1 MRLAPRTRCTDME
14 TSAMKDRGDS
24 RSEDRPVLTADASP
38 RAPGPGTIE
47 AKNVCLDLL
56 TPEGMLKIL
65 DGVTLS
71 VRPGEYVGVVGP
83 SGSGKTMFL
92 NIIAGL
98 EQRSAGLLTVF
109 GEEPRPGTRAVGY
122 AMARDGLL
130 PWRTAVENVALSLE
144 ASGVPKVE
152 RRQRALEAL
161 DRVGLAKFA
170 DSYRSQLSQGMRQRV
185 ALARTLVPNPQLLLL
200 DEPFAALDAH
210 TRILMQEMLCQ
221 LLEPYEGTMF
231 LVTHDIP
238 EAILLCDRVLVFS
251 RRPATIRKEFEI
263 DLPRPR
269 SALHLR
275 STEQFQWWQ
284 ARIWE
289 ELAEEVQDQ

>member
-1 MRLAPRTRCTDME
+1 
-14 TSAMKDRGDS
+14 MKNRADS
-24 RSEDRPVLTADASP
+24 RSEDRQVLLAGASS
-38 RAPGPGTIE
+38 RAQGPGTIE
-47 AKNVCLDLL
+47 ARDVRLDLF
-56 TPEGMLKIL
+56 TPEGLLRVL
-65 DGVTLS
+65 DGITLS

-109 GEEPRPGTRAVGY
+109 GEEPRPGTKTVGY

-130 PWRTAVENVALSLE
+130 PWRTAAENVALSLE
-144 ASGVPKVE
+144 AWGVPKAE
-152 RRQRALEAL
+152 RLERALDAL
-161 DRVGLAKFA
+161 DRVGLRKFA

-185 ALARTLVPNPQLLLL
+185 ALARTLVANPQLLLL

-210 TRILMQEMLCQ
+210 TRILMQERLCQ

-251 RRPATIRKEFEI
+251 KRPATIKKEFEI
-263 DLPRPR
+263 GLPRPR

-275 STEQFQWWQ
+275 STEEFQWWQ

-289 ELAEEVQDQ
+289 ELAGEVQDQ

>member
-1 MRLAPRTRCTDME
+1 
-14 TSAMKDRGDS
+14 
-24 RSEDRPVLTADASP
+24 
-38 RAPGPGTIE
+38 
-47 AKNVCLDLL
+47 VCLSLR
-56 TPEGMLKIL
+56 TPEGELRIL
-65 DGVTLS
+65 DRVTLS

-92 NIIAGL
+92 NMMAGI
-98 EQRSAGLLTVF
+98 EQRSSGSLTVL
-109 GEEPRPGTRAVGY
+109 GQEPRVGTKEVGY

-130 PWRTAVENVALSLE
+130 PWRTAAENIALSLE
-144 ASGVPKVE
+144 ARGVPKAE
-152 RRQRALEAL
+152 RRERALDAL
-161 DRVGLAKFA
+161 ERVGLVKFA
-170 DSYRSQLSQGMRQRV
+170 GAYRSQLSQGMRQRV
-185 ALARTLVPNPQLLLL
+185 ALARTLVANPQLLLL

-210 TRILMQEMLCQ
+210 TRILMQERLCQ

-251 RRPATIRKEFEI
+251 RRPATVKTEFRI

-275 STEQFQWWQ
+275 STEEFQWWQ
-284 ARIWE
+284 SRIWE
-289 ELAEEVQDQ
+289 ELAEEVRDQ

>member
-1 MRLAPRTRCTDME
+1 
-14 TSAMKDRGDS
+14 MKNRADS
-24 RSEDRPVLTADASP
+24 RSEDRQVLLAGASS
-38 RAPGPGTIE
+38 RAQGPGTIE
-47 AKNVCLDLL
+47 ARDVRLDLF
-56 TPEGMLKIL
+56 TPEGLLRVL
-65 DGVTLS
+65 DGITLS

-109 GEEPRPGTRAVGY
+109 GEEPRPGTKTVGY

-130 PWRTAVENVALSLE
+130 PWRTAAENVALSLE
-144 ASGVPKVE
+144 VWGVPKAE
-152 RRQRALEAL
+152 RLERALGAL
-161 DRVGLAKFA
+161 DRVGLRKFA

-185 ALARTLVPNPQLLLL
+185 ALARTLVANPQLLLL

-251 RRPATIRKEFEI
+251 KRPATIKKEFEI

-275 STEQFQWWQ
+275 STEEFQWWQ

-289 ELAEEVQDQ
+289 ELAGEVQDQ

>member
-1 MRLAPRTRCTDME
+1 
-14 TSAMKDRGDS
+14 MKDRGDP
-24 RSEDRPVLTADASP
+24 RSEDRRLLLAGVSP
-38 RAPGPGTIE
+38 RAQGPGAIE
-47 AKNVCLDLL
+47 AKDVCLDLL
-56 TPEGMLKIL
+56 TPEGQLRIL
-65 DGVTLS
+65 DRITLS

-92 NIIAGL
+92 NMIAGL
-98 EQRSAGLLTVF
+98 EQRSAGRLTVF
-109 GEEPRPGTRAVGY
+109 GEAARPGAKSVGY

-130 PWRTAVENVALSLE
+130 PWRTAAENIALSLE
-144 ASGVPKVE
+144 ARGIPKAE
-152 RRQRALEAL
+152 RRERAREALE
-161 DRVGLAKFA
+161 RVGLGKFA

-185 ALARTLVPNPQLLLL
+185 ALARTLVANPQLLLL

-210 TRILMQEMLCQ
+210 TRILMQERLCQ

-251 RRPATIRKEFEI
+251 RRPATVKKEFTI

-275 STEQFQWWQ
+275 STEEFQWWQ

-289 ELAEEVQDQ
+289 ELAEEVRDS

>member
-1 MRLAPRTRCTDME
+1 
-14 TSAMKDRGDS
+14 MKDRGDS
-24 RSEDRPVLTADASP
+24 RSDDRQVLLASASP
-38 RAPGPGTIE
+38 RAQGPGTIE
-47 AKNVCLDLL
+47 AEDVRLDLP
-56 TPEGMLKIL
+56 TREGKLRIL
-65 DGVTLS
+65 DGITLS
-71 VRPGEYVGVVGP
+71 VGPGEYVGVVGP

-98 EQRSAGLLTVF
+98 EKRSAGHLAVF
-109 GEEPRPGTRAVGY
+109 GAEPKPGTKAVGY

-130 PWRTAVENVALSLE
+130 PWRTAAENVALSLE
-144 ASGVPKVE
+144 ARGVQKAE
-152 RRQRALEAL
+152 RRERALEAL
-161 DRVGLAKFA
+161 DRVGLRNFA
-170 DSYRSQLSQGMRQRV
+170 GSYRSQLSQGMRQRV
-185 ALARTLVPNPQLLLL
+185 ALARTLVANPRLLLL

-210 TRILMQEMLCQ
+210 TRILMQERLCQ

-251 RRPATIRKEFEI
+251 RRPATIKKEFEI

-275 STEQFQWWQ
+275 STEEFQRCQ

-289 ELAEEVQDQ
+289 ELAGEVQDQ

>member
-1 MRLAPRTRCTDME
+1 
-14 TSAMKDRGDS
+14 MKDGGDIRGTE
-24 RSEDRPVLTADASP
+24 RQVLLDGASP
-38 RAPGPGTIE
+38 PARESGMIE
-47 AKNVCLDLL
+47 ARDVCLDLF
-56 TPEGMLKIL
+56 TPDGQLRIL
-65 DGVTLS
+65 DDITLS

-92 NIIAGL
+92 NMVAGI
-98 EQRSAGLLTVF
+98 EQRSSGSLTVL
-109 GEEPRPGTRAVGY
+109 GQEPKAGTKEVGY

-130 PWRTAVENVALSLE
+130 PWRTAAENVALSLE
-144 ASGVPKVE
+144 ARGVPKAE
-152 RRQRALEAL
+152 RRERALDAL
-161 DRVGLAKFA
+161 DRVGLRKFA
-170 DSYRSQLSQGMRQRV
+170 GAYRSQLSQGMRQRV
-185 ALARTLVPNPQLLLL
+185 ALARTLVANPQLLLL

-210 TRILMQEMLCQ
+210 TRILMQEQLCQ

-251 RRPATIRKEFEI
+251 RRPATVKTEFHI

-275 STEQFQWWQ
+275 STAEFQGWQ

-289 ELAEEVQDQ
+289 ELAEEVLDQ